1 MELKEK
7 DKLLLLYEQ
16 TTNLIPES
24 NKISKEKLD
33 KVDSTLNNKKFLLE
47 KIIKT
52 NNLDI
57 KKFKKWIN
65 TINKN
70 ETEIKQYTSNLEKI
84 SDKLDIAL
92 SINKFEYDIQEK
104 TIHNL
109 NDQYNLLKTIQ
120 IREEKQKNDLND
132 LISNP
137 LNSTVLSGKLKNIID
152 FYEDMT
158 GIRIEKD
165 KNEKDVF
172 IIHAFEGYNLLN
184 DLKSCDFSVKLKHG
198 KFYIVKMNPIF
209 NAKPYEDEINKGIAF
224 EAGSMLYSFGNRIRC
239 DFDDFKVRF

>member
-24 NKISKEKLD
+24 NKIIKEKLD

-172 IIHAFEGYNLLN
+172 IVHAFEGYNLLN

-209 NAKPYEDEINKGIAF
+209 NAKPYEDEINRDNGELKN
-224 EAGSMLYSFGNRIRC
+224 LGNMIGKIIINE
-239 DFDDFKVRF
+239 FPQYVIT

>member
-7 DKLLLLYEQ
+7 DKLLLLYEE

-24 NKISKEKLD
+24 NKINKEKLD
-33 KVDSTLNNKKFLLE
+33 KVDSTLNNKYNLVE
-47 KIIKT
+47 NIIKDH
-52 NNLDI
+52 NLDI
-57 KKFKKWIN
+57 KKFKTWIN

-70 ETEIKQYTSNLEKI
+70 ETEIKQYSTILEQI
-84 SDKLDIAL
+84 SDKLDKTL

-104 TIHNL
+104 TIHTL

-120 IREEKQKNDLND
+120 IREEKQKNDLQD
-132 LISNP
+132 VISSP
-137 LNSTVLSGKLKNIID
+137 LNSSILSQKLKNIIE
-152 FYEDMT
+152 FYENIT

-172 IIHAFEGYNLLN
+172 IVHAFEGFNLLN

-209 NAKPYEDEINKGIAF
+209 NAKPYEDEINQDNGEMKNLGTMIGKIIINEF
-224 EAGSMLYSFGNRIRC
+224 PQYVIT
-239 DFDDFKVRF
+239 

>member
-137 LNSTVLSGKLKNIID
+137 LNSTVLSEKLKNIIN

-172 IIHAFEGYNLLN
+172 IVHAFEGYNLLN

-209 NAKPYEDEINKGIAF
+209 NAKPYEDEINRDNGELKN
-224 EAGSMLYSFGNRIRC
+224 LGNMIGKIIINE
-239 DFDDFKVRF
+239 FPQYVIT

>member
-7 DKLLLLYEQ
+7 DKLLHLYEE
-16 TTNLIPES
+16 TTKLIPES
-24 NKISKEKLD
+24 NKINKEKLD
-33 KVDSTLNNKKFLLE
+33 KVDSTLNNKYNLVE
-47 KIIKT
+47 NIIKDH
-52 NNLDI
+52 NLDI
-57 KKFKKWIN
+57 KKFKTWIN

-70 ETEIKQYTSNLEKI
+70 ETEIKQYSTILEQI
-84 SDKLDIAL
+84 SDKLDKTL

-104 TIHNL
+104 TIHTL

-120 IREEKQKNDLND
+120 IREEKQKNDLQD
-132 LISNP
+132 LISSP
-137 LNSTVLSGKLKNIID
+137 LNSSILSQKLKNIIE
-152 FYEDMT
+152 FYENIT

-172 IIHAFEGYNLLN
+172 IVHAFEGFNLLN

-209 NAKPYEDEINKGIAF
+209 NAKPYEDEINQDNGEMKNLGTMIGKIIINEF
-224 EAGSMLYSFGNRIRC
+224 PQYVIT
-239 DFDDFKVRF
+239 

>member
-7 DKLLLLYEQ
+7 DKLLLLYEE

-24 NKISKEKLD
+24 NKINKEKLD
-33 KVDSTLNNKKFLLE
+33 KVDSTLNNKYNLVE
-47 KIIKT
+47 NIIKDH
-52 NNLDI
+52 NLDI
-57 KKFKKWIN
+57 KKFKTWIN

-70 ETEIKQYTSNLEKI
+70 ETEIKQYSTILEQI
-84 SDKLDIAL
+84 SDKLDKTL

-104 TIHNL
+104 TIHTL

-120 IREEKQKNDLND
+120 IREEKQKNDLQD
-132 LISNP
+132 LISSP
-137 LNSTVLSGKLKNIID
+137 LNSSILSQKLKNIIE
-152 FYEDMT
+152 FYENIT

-172 IIHAFEGYNLLN
+172 IVHAFEGFNLLN

-198 KFYIVKMNPIF
+198 KFYNIFIYYIF
-209 NAKPYEDEINKGIAF
+209 NFLNIK
-224 EAGSMLYSFGNRIRC
+224 
-239 DFDDFKVRF
+239 

>member
-7 DKLLLLYEQ
+7 DKLLLLYEE

-24 NKISKEKLD
+24 NKINKEKLD
-33 KVDSTLNNKKFLLE
+33 KVDSTLNNKYNLVE
-47 KIIKT
+47 NIIKDH
-52 NNLDI
+52 NLDI
-57 KKFKKWIN
+57 KKFKTWIN

-70 ETEIKQYTSNLEKI
+70 ETEIKQYSTILEQI
-84 SDKLDIAL
+84 SDKLDKTL

-104 TIHNL
+104 TIHTL

-120 IREEKQKNDLND
+120 IREEKQKNDLQD
-132 LISNP
+132 LISSS
-137 LNSTVLSGKLKNIID
+137 LNSSILSQKLKNIIE
-152 FYEDMT
+152 FYENIT

-172 IIHAFEGYNLLN
+172 IVHAFEGFNLLN

-209 NAKPYEDEINKGIAF
+209 NAKPYEDEINQDNGEMKNLGTMIGKIIINEF
-224 EAGSMLYSFGNRIRC
+224 PQYVIT
-239 DFDDFKVRF
+239 

>member
-7 DKLLLLYEQ
+7 DKLLLLYEE

-33 KVDSTLNNKKFLLE
+33 KVDSTLNNKYNLVE
-47 KIIKT
+47 NIIKD

-57 KKFKKWIN
+57 KKFKTWIN

-70 ETEIKQYTSNLEKI
+70 ETEIKQYASILEQI
-84 SDKLDIAL
+84 SDKLDTTL

-104 TIHNL
+104 TIHTL
-109 NDQYNLLKTIQ
+109 NEQYNLLKTIQ
-120 IREEKQKNDLND
+120 IREEKQKKDLQD
-132 LISNP
+132 LVASP
-137 LNSTVLSGKLKNIID
+137 LQSSVFSQKLKNIIE
-152 FYEDMT
+152 FYENIT

-172 IIHAFEGYNLLN
+172 IVHAFEGFNLLN

-198 KFYIVKMNPIF
+198 KFYIIKMNPIF
-209 NAKPYEDEINKGIAF
+209 NAKPYEDEINKDNGEMKNLGIMIGKIIINEF
-224 EAGSMLYSFGNRIRC
+224 PQYVIT
-239 DFDDFKVRF
+239 

>member
-33 KVDSTLNNKKFLLE
+33 KVDSSLNNKKFLLE

-172 IIHAFEGYNLLN
+172 IVHAFEGYNLLN

-209 NAKPYEDEINKGIAF
+209 NAKPYEDEINKDNGEMKNLGIMIGKIIIKFLIF
-224 EAGSMLYSFGNRIRC
+224 E
-239 DFDDFKVRF
+239 

>member
-7 DKLLLLYEQ
+7 DKLLLLYEE

-33 KVDSTLNNKKFLLE
+33 KVDSTLNNKYNLVE
-47 KIIKT
+47 NIIKDH
-52 NNLDI
+52 NLDI
-57 KKFKKWIN
+57 KKFKTWIN

-70 ETEIKQYTSNLEKI
+70 ETEIKQYSIILEQI
-84 SDKLDIAL
+84 SDKLDKTL
-92 SINKFEYDIQEK
+92 SLNKFEYDIQLK
-104 TIHNL
+104 TIHTL

-120 IREEKQKNDLND
+120 IREEKQKNDLQD
-132 LISNP
+132 LVSTP
-137 LNSTVLSGKLKNIID
+137 LNSSIFSQKLKNIID
-152 FYEDMT
+152 FYENIT

-172 IIHAFEGYNLLN
+172 IVHAFEGFNLLN

-209 NAKPYEDEINKGIAF
+209 NAKPYEDEINNAEMKNLGTMIGKIIINEF
-224 EAGSMLYSFGNRIRC
+224 PQYVIT
-239 DFDDFKVRF
+239 

>member
-7 DKLLLLYEQ
+7 DKLLLLYEE

-33 KVDSTLNNKKFLLE
+33 KVDSTLNNKYNLVE
-47 KIIKT
+47 NIIKDH
-52 NNLDI
+52 NLDI
-57 KKFKKWIN
+57 KKFKTWIN

-70 ETEIKQYTSNLEKI
+70 ETEIKQYSTILEQI
-84 SDKLDIAL
+84 SDKLDKTL

-104 TIHNL
+104 TIHTL
-109 NDQYNLLKTIQ
+109 NEQYNLLKTIQ
-120 IREEKQKNDLND
+120 IREEKQKNDLQD
-132 LISNP
+132 LVATP
-137 LNSTVLSGKLKNIID
+137 LNSSIFSQKLKNIID
-152 FYEDMT
+152 FYENIT

-172 IIHAFEGYNLLN
+172 IVHAFEGFNLLN

-198 KFYIVKMNPIF
+198 KFYIIKMNPIF
-209 NAKPYEDEINKGIAF
+209 NAKPYEEEINQDNGEMKNLGTMIGKIIINEF
-224 EAGSMLYSFGNRIRC
+224 PQYIIT
-239 DFDDFKVRF
+239 

>member
-24 NKISKEKLD
+24 NKIIKEKLD

-172 IIHAFEGYNLLN
+172 IVHAFEGYNLLN

-209 NAKPYEDEINKGIAF
+209 NAKPYEDEINKDNG
-224 EAGSMLYSFGNRIRC
+224 ELKNLGNMIGKIIINE
-239 DFDDFKVRF
+239 FPQYVIT

>member
-7 DKLLLLYEQ
+7 DKLLLLYEE

-24 NKISKEKLD
+24 NKINKEKLD
-33 KVDSTLNNKKFLLE
+33 KVDSTLNNKYNLVE
-47 KIIKT
+47 NIIKDH
-52 NNLDI
+52 NLDI
-57 KKFKKWIN
+57 KKFKTWIN

-70 ETEIKQYTSNLEKI
+70 ETEIKQYSTILEQI
-84 SDKLDIAL
+84 SDKLDKTL

-104 TIHNL
+104 TIHTL

-120 IREEKQKNDLND
+120 IREEKQKNDLQD
-132 LISNP
+132 LISSP
-137 LNSTVLSGKLKNIID
+137 LNSSILSQKLKNIIE
-152 FYEDMT
+152 FYENIT

-172 IIHAFEGYNLLN
+172 IVHAFEGYNLLN

-209 NAKPYEDEINKGIAF
+209 NAKPYEDEINKDNG
-224 EAGSMLYSFGNRIRC
+224 ELKNLGNMIGKIIINE
-239 DFDDFKVRF
+239 FPQYVIT

>member
-137 LNSTVLSGKLKNIID
+137 LNSMVLSGKLKNIID

-172 IIHAFEGYNLLN
+172 IVHAFEGYNLLN

-209 NAKPYEDEINKGIAF
+209 NAKPYEDEINKDNG
-224 EAGSMLYSFGNRIRC
+224 ELKNLGNMIGKIIINE
-239 DFDDFKVRF
+239 FPQYVIT

>member
-7 DKLLLLYEQ
+7 DKLLLLYEE

-33 KVDSTLNNKKFLLE
+33 KVDSTLNNKYNLVE
-47 KIIKT
+47 NIIKD

-57 KKFKKWIN
+57 KKFKTWIN

-70 ETEIKQYTSNLEKI
+70 ETEIKQYASILEQI
-84 SDKLDIAL
+84 SDKLDTTL

-104 TIHNL
+104 TIHTL
-109 NDQYNLLKTIQ
+109 NEQYNLLKTIQ
-120 IREEKQKNDLND
+120 IREEKQKKDLQD
-132 LISNP
+132 LVASP
-137 LNSTVLSGKLKNIID
+137 LQSSVFSQKLKNIIE
-152 FYEDMT
+152 FYENIT

-172 IIHAFEGYNLLN
+172 IVHAFEGFNLLN

-209 NAKPYEDEINKGIAF
+209 NAKPYEDEINKDNGVMKNLGIMIGKIIINEF
-224 EAGSMLYSFGNRIRC
+224 PQYVIT
-239 DFDDFKVRF
+239 

>member
-1 MELKEK
+1 M
-7 DKLLLLYEQ
+7 LLLYEQ

-172 IIHAFEGYNLLN
+172 IVHAFEGYNLLN

-209 NAKPYEDEINKGIAF
+209 NAKPYEDEINRDNGELKN
-224 EAGSMLYSFGNRIRC
+224 LGNMIGKIIINE
-239 DFDDFKVRF
+239 FPQYVIT

>member
-33 KVDSTLNNKKFLLE
+33 KVDSSLNNKKFLLE

-172 IIHAFEGYNLLN
+172 IVHAFEGYNLLN

-198 KFYIVKMNPIF
+198 KFYIVNMNPIF
-209 NAKPYEDEINKGIAF
+209 NAKPYEDEINKDNG
-224 EAGSMLYSFGNRIRC
+224 ELKNLGNMIGKIIINE
-239 DFDDFKVRF
+239 FPQYVIT

>member
-57 KKFKKWIN
+57 KRFKKWIN

-172 IIHAFEGYNLLN
+172 IVHAFEGYNLLN

-209 NAKPYEDEINKGIAF
+209 NAKPYEDEINRDNGELKN
-224 EAGSMLYSFGNRIRC
+224 LGNMIGKIIINE
-239 DFDDFKVRF
+239 FPQYVIT

>member
-172 IIHAFEGYNLLN
+172 IVHAFEGYNLLN

-209 NAKPYEDEINKGIAF
+209 NAKPYEDEINKDNG
-224 EAGSMLYSFGNRIRC
+224 ELKNLGNMIGKIIINE
-239 DFDDFKVRF
+239 FPQYVIT

>member
-172 IIHAFEGYNLLN
+172 IVHAFEGYNLLN

-209 NAKPYEDEINKGIAF
+209 NAKPYEDEINKDNG
-224 EAGSMLYSFGNRIRC
+224 ELKNLGNMIGKIIINE
-239 DFDDFKVRF
+239 FHQYVIT

>member
-7 DKLLLLYEQ
+7 DKLLLLYEE

-24 NKISKEKLD
+24 NKINKEKLD
-33 KVDSTLNNKKFLLE
+33 KVDSTLNNKYNLVE
-47 KIIKT
+47 NIIKDH
-52 NNLDI
+52 NLDI
-57 KKFKKWIN
+57 IKFKTWIN

-70 ETEIKQYTSNLEKI
+70 ETEIKQYSTILEQI
-84 SDKLDIAL
+84 SDKLDKTL

-104 TIHNL
+104 TIHTL

-120 IREEKQKNDLND
+120 IREEKQKNDLQD
-132 LISNP
+132 LISSP
-137 LNSTVLSGKLKNIID
+137 LNSSILSQKLKNIIE
-152 FYEDMT
+152 FYENIT

-172 IIHAFEGYNLLN
+172 IVHAFEGFNLLN

-209 NAKPYEDEINKGIAF
+209 NAKPYEDEINQDNGEMKNLGTMIGKIIINEF
-224 EAGSMLYSFGNRIRC
+224 PQYVIT
-239 DFDDFKVRF
+239 

>member
-7 DKLLLLYEQ
+7 DKLLLLYEE

-24 NKISKEKLD
+24 NKINKEKLD
-33 KVDSTLNNKKFLLE
+33 KVDSTLNNKYNLVE
-47 KIIKT
+47 NIIKDH
-52 NNLDI
+52 NLDI
-57 KKFKKWIN
+57 KKFKTWIN

-70 ETEIKQYTSNLEKI
+70 ETEIKQYSTILEQI
-84 SDKLDIAL
+84 SDKLDKTL

-104 TIHNL
+104 TIHTL

-120 IREEKQKNDLND
+120 IREEKQKNDLQD
-132 LISNP
+132 LISSP
-137 LNSTVLSGKLKNIID
+137 LNSSILSQKLKNIIE
-152 FYEDMT
+152 FYENIT

-172 IIHAFEGYNLLN
+172 IVHAFEGFNLLN

-209 NAKPYEDEINKGIAF
+209 NAKPYEDEINQDNGKMKNLGTMIGKIIINEF
-224 EAGSMLYSFGNRIRC
+224 PQYVIT
-239 DFDDFKVRF
+239 